1 MTKRD
6 KLMQE
11 VGIDD
16 TLFDPY
22 ASEFAKNRWKYA
34 QSPPDYV
41 DWFTPYRIL
50 DEKPLYYRLS
60 DVLILRNF
68 IPEIR
73 IATRADDTVNHV
85 DIDLDNPQTME
96 TYALQI
102 NDLFDGETMT
112 LKSNISGHFTILIRT
127 LPYSPFGMHHLM
139 ERILWVHLGL
149 KEKDGDLEIFPSKD
163 RARRLPMFNGHRLLD
178 NDNLRKQE
186 ASVKEKI
193 ELFFSLKPIALH
205 EYVVPLEE
213 YWDEI
218 AIENPDHIIGG
229 GVGYTP
235 RQLEWDFGVN
245 IAGGLLSDGTAKE
258 SQSEFASRVY
268 DLFINGLTQPS
279 TRHNAEKDF
288 ILHFYR
294 CGLNEEEAKELIEGW
309 YRSGKTNGFSEE
321 WKAEPEAVIKR
332 MRRHVTTYYSWLKK
346 KGFKRYGY
354 SIDITASLTHAD
366 VRKIIQMTQWDLKQA
381 EFHFDLL
388 TYAKERREFKNHL
401 FISSRTWQS
410 FSNGSRGRY
419 VERQRQA
426 IRDGLIECIMP
437 YQSRNVD
444 PSLISIPNVYRI
456 NYEFKDGI
464 EIGRGKTIKKAL
476 AEIYSREELRKRF
489 SRDVYQEIVGIRK
502 R

>member
-22 ASEFAKNRWKYA
+22 NEIFAKNRWKYA
-34 QSPPDYV
+34 QSPKDYV
-41 DWFTPYRIL
+41 DWFTPYRQL
-50 DEKPLYYRLS
+50 SDKPFYYRLS

-112 LKSNISGHFTILIRT
+112 LKSELSGHFTILIRT

-149 KEKDGDLEIFPSKD
+149 KEKDGDLEIFQKKD
-163 RARRLPMFNGHRLLD
+163 RARRLPMFNGHLLLE
-178 NDNLRKQE
+178 NDNLREQS
-186 ASVKEKI
+186 ASIKEKI
-193 ELFFSLKPIALH
+193 EIFFKLPPIALH
-205 EYVVPLEE
+205 EYVVPFEE
-213 YWDEI
+213 HFSEI
-218 AIENPDHIIGG
+218 EIENPENILGG

-235 RQLEWDFGVN
+235 RQLEWDFSLN
-245 IAGGLLSDGTAKE
+245 HKE

-268 DLFINGLTQPS
+268 DLFTNGLTQKS

-294 CGLNEEEAKELIEGW
+294 CGLSEEEAKELIEGW
-309 YRSGKTNGFSEE
+309 YRSGKTNGYSEE
-321 WKAEPEAVIKR
+321 WKADPERVIKR
-332 MRRHVTTYYSWLKK
+332 MRRHVTTFYRWLKEK
-346 KGFKRYGY
+346 KMKRYGY
-354 SIDITASLTHAD
+354 SIDQEASLT
-366 VRKIIQMTQWDLKQA
+366 
-381 EFHFDLL
+381 
-388 TYAKERREFKNHL
+388 Y
-401 FISSRTWQS
+401 
-410 FSNGSRGRY
+410 
-419 VERQRQA
+419 
-426 IRDGLIECIMP
+426 P
-437 YQSRNVD
+437 
-444 PSLISIPNVYRI
+444 
-456 NYEFKDGI
+456 
-464 EIGRGKTIKKAL
+464 
-476 AEIYSREELRKRF
+476 
-489 SRDVYQEIVGIRK
+489 
-502 R
+502 